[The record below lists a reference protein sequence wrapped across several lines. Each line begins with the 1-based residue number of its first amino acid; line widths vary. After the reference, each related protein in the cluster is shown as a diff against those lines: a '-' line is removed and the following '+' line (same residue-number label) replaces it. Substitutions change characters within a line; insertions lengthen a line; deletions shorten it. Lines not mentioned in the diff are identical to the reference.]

1 MGAGDRV
8 AGRDVVA
15 VGELLVDRDPQAAEG
30 IAIALDHLLE
40 AVGAA
45 DLTGMQDVVG
55 RDDVVERVEVA
66 LRRVLEAC
74 SDGRLVLSLLPI
86 FVPPRVV

>member
-15 VGELLVDRDPQAAEG
+15 VGELLVDRDPQPTEG
-30 IAIALDHLLE
+30 VAIALDHFLE
-40 AVGAA
+40 AVCAA
-45 DLTGMQDVVG
+45 DLSGVQDVVG

-74 SDGRLVLSLLPI
+74 SDGRLVLLAAHLL
-86 FVPPRVV
+86 PPRVV